1 MMVSDEAGNGIGRD
15 ARASGR
21 PEPRLAAGDK
31 YVTVEIGLSLLGP
44 LFPPSKLNFLC
55 REALAFSPLRTPD
68 PPLCQTIPVGIISS
82 AARQFGHGFAIGG
95 KPQELLRGAHR
106 R

>member
-1 MMVSDEAGNGIGRD
+1 MMVGDEAGNRIGRH
-15 ARASGR
+15 ARGGR
-21 PEPRLAAGDK
+21 PTELAAELAAGDK

-68 PPLCQTIPVGIISS
+68 PPLCQSNCSGRP
-82 AARQFGHGFAIGG
+82 ARC
-95 KPQELLRGAHR
+95 GA
-106 R
+106 

>member
-1 MMVSDEAGNGIGRD
+1 MMVSDEAGNRICRH
-15 ARASGR
+15 ARGVR
-21 PEPRLAAGDK
+21 PAELAAGDK
-31 YVTVEIGLSLLGP
+31 YVNVEIGLSLLGP

-68 PPLCQTIPVGIISS
+68 PPLCQMIPVGIISS

-95 KPQELLRGAHR
+95 KP
-106 R
+106 